1 MGVLNDDNVCVAHPR
16 DRLCCPRKKGK
27 GVADLEIVAFLCS
40 SAFRDA
46 QKKKKVNTK
55 PWRLALGRTKQK
67 RVQHDV
73 LVRPAVLYCA
83 MEWY

>member
-1 MGVLNDDNVCVAHPR
+1 MTTTFVLHTRGIVSAVHE
-16 DRLCCPRKKGK
+16 KKGK

-46 QKKKKVNTK
+46 QKKKKKVNTK